1 MIADYKYPYDQD
13 LVISKIVEAVFS
25 EKDFAQYLI
34 NSLQAKIVYGI
45 DPNIA
50 ATEVIDT
57 AFKRF
62 DLERTLKLFKSHL
75 DTKGQS
81 KSLHEQISNID
92 ASFNNNSSSNNNTV
106 DSADSLLPT
115 FSSSE
120 PIVVDIP
127 KKSKKAAIINAS
139 KVAST
144 ATDTDADS
152 KATNHTTNI
161 NDINNI
167 NIISSSDLTV
177 DNRTK
182 YALTALQNRC
192 TSTTDLANF
201 SPTPTKT
208 SKSVHFPTDNF
219 LIANT
224 FYTREKFTRDE
235 VSELFYSPYEGFKFS
250 NDYTEELLR
259 ANAAGMYIYVIMYDY
274 IYKCFSLVYV
284 R

>member
-1 MIADYKYPYDQD
+1 MMDYKYPYDQD

-57 AFKRF
+57 AFERF

-75 DTKGQS
+75 DAKNQS
-81 KSLHEQISNID
+81 QSSDERITSIG
-92 ASFNNNSSSNNNTV
+92 ASVNNNNHNNNTE
-106 DSADSLLPT
+106 DSTDSLLPT

-127 KKSKKAAIINAS
+127 KKSKKAIINAS
-139 KVAST
+139 KVAS
-144 ATDTDADS
+144 AADTG
-152 KATNHTTNI
+152 TTNTSSNAN
-161 NDINNI
+161 NDSNNI
-167 NIISSSDLTV
+167 NIASSSDLTV

-182 YALTALQNRC
+182 YALTALQNQC

-201 SPTPTKT
+201 SPTPTKS
-208 SKSVHFPTDNF
+208 SKSVHFPSANF

-224 FYTREKFTRDE
+224 FYIREKFTRDE

-259 ANAAGMYIYVIMYDY
+259 ANAAGICV
-274 IYKCFSLVYV
+274 
-284 R
+284 